1 MKKTKGNHETEAV
14 SPVVGV
20 MLMIVVTVI
29 IAAVVSG
36 FAGDMGLDKK
46 TGPDVVLSGPVL
58 DFDSSATPGELID
71 IKTYAKYDNYP
82 NRPEVWLRDASYV
95 VRLPSTVTDQHG
107 LTFTHRGGDPIDLKD
122 LQMEFSTG
130 DLGIMV
136 DYDSTRV
143 QVQQTE
149 PFEPKYKVGDTF
161 DSPRGP
167 RTVTR
172 MTITYRD
179 RPDDAAPTLDELMEQ
194 LKNCPHSGYFVKI
207 SPETPDDTIIRTGDQ
222 FKIYTDDTTGDNWA
236 IACTNHGHSE
246 SMGIESGTGVKW
258 TLSHKPSGQILAQG
272 DLNFPDAE
280 GGGYPI

>member
-1 MKKTKGNHETEAV
+1 MKKRMERTDDAV
-14 SPVVGV
+14 SPVIGV
-20 MLMIVVTVI
+20 MLMLVVTVI

-36 FAGDMGLDKK
+36 FAGDMGLGKK
-46 TGPDVVLSGPVL
+46 AGPNVVLSGPVL
-58 DFDSSATPGELID
+58 DFDSNATPGELID

-82 NRPEVWLRDASYV
+82 NRPESWLQDANYI

-107 LTFTHRGGDPIDLKD
+107 LTFTHQGGDPIDLKD

-136 DYDSTRV
+136 DYNSQRA
-143 QVQQTE
+143 QVQSSE
-149 PFEPKYKVGDTF
+149 PFELKYEVGDTF
-161 DSPRGP
+161 ESPRGP

-172 MTITYRD
+172 ITITYRD
-179 RPDDAAPTLDELMEQ
+179 HPDDEAPTLDELNE
-194 LKNCPHSGYFVKI
+194 LLENCPHSGYFVKI

-222 FKIYTDDTTGDNWA
+222 FKVYTDDTTGDNWA
-236 IACTNHGHSE
+236 IACYNDGHYE
-246 SMGIESGTGVKW
+246 SMGIESGTGNKW